1 MTRPLLV
8 FFLSCLAAPTLLAQA
23 KDMGPAAQYYK
34 QTLPKKGKFQV
45 FTPPK
50 KGGEVQY
57 KANRQTLEKD
67 EYAILEGDVEIK
79 YEDIKFTADK
89 MTYNKRTS
97 DVTAQGHVILDQG
110 TTRLAGDQAI
120 FNLDTKTGTFFHA
133 TGSME
138 PAMYFTGEKLEKL
151 EEDK

>member
-1 MTRPLLV
+1 MTRRLLV

-34 QTLPKKGKFQV
+34 QALPKKGKFQL

-67 EYAILEGDVEIK
+67 E
-79 YEDIKFTADK
+79 
-89 MTYNKRTS
+89 
-97 DVTAQGHVILDQG
+97 
-110 TTRLAGDQAI
+110 QAI

-133 TGSME
+133 SGSME
-138 PAMYFTGEKLEKL
+138 PAIYFTGEKLEKL
-151 EEDK
+151 DEEKYRLTNGILTSCDLDSPAW